1 MKRLNLLLI
10 LALFF
15 LSNFS
20 LSFSIKEFMDM
31 EKSGYPEEMEVFFT
45 GLVQGAFVING
56 MVFDEYGEMMLC
68 PPSGMDVDGRF
79 YLDNTL
85 TYLKKFGP
93 IVAAEWEK
101 ETGRKDLY
109 QEHVSIGFGLMM
121 AGYNC
126 DIDSNKDTKK
136 VLDDFIKG
144 IK

>member
-1 MKRLNLLLI
+1 M
-10 LALFF
+10 
-15 LSNFS
+15 SNFS

-85 TYLKKFGP
+85 IYLKKFGP
-93 IVAAEWEK
+93 TVAAQWEK